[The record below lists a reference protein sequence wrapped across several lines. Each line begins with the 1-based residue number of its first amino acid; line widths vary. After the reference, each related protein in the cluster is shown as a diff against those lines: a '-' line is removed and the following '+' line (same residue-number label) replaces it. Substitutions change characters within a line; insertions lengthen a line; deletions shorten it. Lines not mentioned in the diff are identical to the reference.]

1 MIGNR
6 FNRRG
11 LLKTAALLGT
21 GSLFGVPLFSAS
33 ARAQAQK
40 LTVRMDQD
48 ISILD
53 PGYMIGGSE
62 IEAQNACLPSLV
74 NLDLGADI
82 YTWKPSVYVEKF
94 EQRDPTHY
102 DFTLKPGFMWSN
114 GFGELTA
121 EDVKYSYERIK
132 TTDWKGNFEA
142 LDHVEVTDKYSGT
155 LVLGQP
161 YAPFA
166 VAALTSGGSAILCK
180 AAMAKVAGEK
190 FTTEFPAVCGP
201 YLLEW
206 TPKQKLAFRPN
217 PDWTGPKPA
226 FEEVDALIIDEPSAA
241 ELAYEAGEIEATLIT
256 PATHA
261 RYKEKLPEN
270 SAIQVAGSLQYM
282 WLGMNTENPKLSD
295 IRVRQAIQH
304 AVDADQVIQ
313 GAYAGITEK
322 SNGIICPGLLGHR
335 TATKYTYDPEKAKA
349 LLAEAGVSGL
359 ELELKTLNEQERIL
373 AGQIIQAQLQAVGIT
388 VKVIPLDSGPFWEMG
403 DQSKGDGYKSL
414 EIWLMRFGTNP
425 DPQEATQ
432 WFTSDQIGVWN
443 WERWKSDEYD
453 SLYKQGITETDP
465 EKRAKIYLRMQE
477 IMEDTGA
484 YVWINHESETY
495 VHRTSINISVLPS
508 GEMQLRDFTKA

>member
-1 MIGNR
+1 MIVNSL
-6 FNRRG
+6 NRRG
-11 LLKTAALLGT
+11 FLKASALLSA
-21 GSLFGVPLFSAS
+21 GSLFGVPLFSDG

-40 LTVRMDQD
+40 LTVRMDND

-53 PGYMIGGSE
+53 PGYMVGGTE
-62 IEAQNACLPSLV
+62 IETQNACLPCLV
-74 NLDLGADI
+74 NLDLEADV
-82 YTWKPSVYVEKF
+82 YSWKPSVYVEKF

-102 DFTLKPGFMWSN
+102 DFTLKPGFKWSN

-142 LDHVEVTDKYSGT
+142 LDHVELTDKYSGT
-155 LVLGQP
+155 LVLSQP

-166 VAALTSGGSAILCK
+166 VAGLTSGGSAILCK
-180 AAMAKVAGEK
+180 AAMLKVGGK
-190 FTTEFPAVCGP
+190 FTTEIPAVCGP
-201 YLLEW
+201 YLIEW
-206 TPKQKLAFRPN
+206 TPKQKIAFRPN

-226 FEEVDALIIDEPSAA
+226 FAEVDALIIADASAA
-241 ELAYEAGEIEATLIT
+241 ELAYEADELDATEITS
-256 PATHA
+256 ATHA

-295 IRVRQAIQH
+295 IRVRKAIQH
-304 AVDADQVIQ
+304 AVDANQVIQ
-313 GAYAGITEK
+313 GAYAGITDK

-335 TATKYTYDPEKAKA
+335 TATKYAFDPEKAKA

-373 AGQIIQAQLQAVGIT
+373 AAQIIQAQLQAVGIT
-388 VKVIPLDSGPFWEMG
+388 VKVLPLDEGPFWEMG
-403 DQSKGDGYKSL
+403 DQSKGDGYKTL

-432 WFTSDQIGVWN
+432 WFTSDQVGVWN
-443 WERWKSDEYD
+443 WERWKNEEYD
-453 SLYKQGITETDP
+453 SLYKQGMTESDQ

-484 YVWINHESETY
+484 YVWINHESETF
-495 VHRTSINISVLPS
+495 VHRTSVNISVLPS

>member
-1 MIGNR
+1 MIGES
-6 FNRRG
+6 FSRRG
-11 LLKTAALLGT
+11 FLKTTALLGT
-21 GSLFGVPLFSAS
+21 GTLFGVPLFSEG

-48 ISILD
+48 IAILD
-53 PGYMIGGSE
+53 PGYMVGGTE
-62 IEAQNACLPSLV
+62 IESQNACLPCLV
-74 NLDLGADI
+74 NLDLSADS

-94 EQRDPTHY
+94 EQRDATHY
-102 DFTLKPGFMWSN
+102 DFTLKPGFKWSN

-142 LDHVEVTDKYSGT
+142 LDHVELTDKYSGT
-155 LVLGQP
+155 LVLSQP
-161 YAPFA
+161 YAPFG
-166 VAALTSGGSAILCK
+166 VAALTSGGSVILCK
-180 AAMAKVAGEK
+180 AAMEKVGGK
-190 FTTEFPAVCGP
+190 YTTEFPAVCGP
-201 YLLEW
+201 YILEW
-206 TPKQKLAFRPN
+206 TPKQKLAFKAN

-226 FEEVDALIIDEPSAA
+226 YAEIDGLIINEPSAA
-241 ELAYEAGEIEATLIT
+241 ELAYEAGEVETTMIT

-270 SAIQVAGSLQYM
+270 SAIQIAGSLQYM

-304 AVDADQVIQ
+304 AVDAKQVIQ
-313 GAYAGITEK
+313 GAYAGITEQ
-322 SNGIICPGLLGHR
+322 SYGIICPGLLGHR
-335 TATKYTYDPEKAKA
+335 TATKYTFDPEKAKA

-373 AGQIIQAQLQAVGIT
+373 AAQIIQAQLQAVGIT
-388 VKVIPLDSGPFWEMG
+388 VKVLPQDSGPFWEMG

-414 EIWLMRFGTNP
+414 ELWMMRFGTNP

-453 SLYKQGITETDP
+453 SLYKQGISETDP

-495 VHRTSINISVLPS
+495 VHRTSLNISVLPS
-508 GEMQLRDFTKA
+508 GEMQLRDFAKA